1 MCKAIG
7 IVFEYVLNAST
18 LPVIVFEYDVRHS
31 AQCSLCKARSIV
43 FEYVR
48 RRRLNCREPKA
59 EVKIYRY
66 NKTLA
71 ATDNHRP
78 FPSLGH
84 DTGDDDGDKQHQ
96 KLSTRTKI
104 IQKDSKVS
112 KSSKNLQ
119 KVQKCIHVK
128 QPQKGHSITEG
139 APHGAKQK

>member
-1 MCKAIG
+1 MINASAIRVASDCISICAGAAQCMCKAIG

-31 AQCSLCKARSIV
+31 AQCSLCTARSIV

-78 FPSLGH
+78 FNRIGH
-84 DTGDDDGDKQHQ
+84 DNDDHDGGDGDDHDGGDGDDDDVGGGDFRNKRQ
-96 KLSTRTKI
+96 
-104 IQKDSKVS
+104 
-112 KSSKNLQ
+112 
-119 KVQKCIHVK
+119 
-128 QPQKGHSITEG
+128 
-139 APHGAKQK
+139 